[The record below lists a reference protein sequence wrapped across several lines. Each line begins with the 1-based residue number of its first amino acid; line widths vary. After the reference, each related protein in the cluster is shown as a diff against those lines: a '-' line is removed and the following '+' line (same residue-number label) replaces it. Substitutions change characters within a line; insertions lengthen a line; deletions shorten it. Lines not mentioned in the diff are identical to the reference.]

1 LADVLE
7 GTDQLLRVLDTT
19 GLICLALLPGKFA
32 LVGGC

>member
-1 LADVLE
+1 LADVPD

-32 LVGGC
+32 LASGC